1 MWTPEN
7 RKLYD
12 RNNSRYPSDVTDE
25 EWELIKPQIA
35 PAKRGGRKR
44 DVNEREI
51 VNAIMYV
58 LSTGCQWRAL
68 PKDFPPRSTVWHYL
82 DLWSYDGT
90 LERIHHE
97 LYVKC
102 REKAGR
108 KASPT
113 AAIVDSQSVKGAE
126 KGGRK
131 LMRQATMQERRSRAR
146 SGIFL

>member
-44 DVNEREI
+44 EVNEREI

-68 PKDFPPRSTVWHYL
+68 PKDFR
-82 DLWSYDGT
+82 
-90 LERIHHE
+90 LEARFGITSI
-97 LYVKC
+97 C
-102 REKAGR
+102 G
-108 KASPT
+108 
-113 AAIVDSQSVKGAE
+113 
-126 KGGRK
+126 
-131 LMRQATMQERRSRAR
+131 ATMAR
-146 SGIFL
+146 WSASITSFT

>member
-12 RNNSRYPSDVTDE
+12 RSDLRYPSDVTDE

-44 DVNEREI
+44 AVDEREI

-108 KASPT
+108 EASPT
-113 AAIVDSQSVKGAE
+113 AAIVDSQSVKSAE

-131 LMRQATMQERRSRAR
+131 LMRPATMRERRSRAR